1 MIIKYKMNNNKRK
14 TKKITIIKIINII
27 TNIIK
32 IINIIKK
39 VIIIN
44 QDQKIIKI
52 KIKILSN
59 SSLKYYIKKRKHNNF
74 IRLNKNLW
82 ILQD

>member
-59 SSLKYYIKKRKHNNF
+59 SSLKYYIKKKKNNNF